1 MSGLET
7 GGEADEMQ
15 LDAPTILVDLVIQ
28 GVPSAIREKIRG
40 PGPGVEA
47 PHSLAD
53 GAAGFGLAGRQV
65 RRGPRHAPHHQ
76 QLTRRHGLTPPGP
89 GQALQDVLLYRLVPR
104 VLCWIFLK
112 IGLMNRFSQDLL
124 PPPPPSTPSQENLP
138 FLP

>member
-89 GQALQDVLLYRLVPR
+89 GTRTSSTRCTTIQVGAADFVLDLP
-104 VLCWIFLK
+104 K
-112 IGLMNRFSQDLL
+112 NRFNEQV
-124 PPPPPSTPSQENLP
+124 
-138 FLP
+138 